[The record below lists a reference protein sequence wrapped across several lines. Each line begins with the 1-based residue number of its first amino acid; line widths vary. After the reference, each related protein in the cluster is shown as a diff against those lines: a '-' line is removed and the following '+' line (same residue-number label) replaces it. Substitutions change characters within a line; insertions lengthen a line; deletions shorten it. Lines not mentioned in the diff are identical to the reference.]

1 MRRKA
6 RSAGRAVNDA
16 ALPKYAISVASDL
29 SGVPQQQLRRM
40 EESGLLT
47 PKRTTGNTRRYSDDD
62 VAQIAEVSSLIE
74 EGVNAAGIQRVL
86 TLRVALKAALAEN
99 ESLRERLAASAGATA
114 PQAAPGTERDARR
127 EGEAG

>member
-62 VAQIAEVSSLIE
+62 VAQIAEVSNLIE

-86 TLRVALKAALAEN
+86 TLRAALKAALAEN

-114 PQAAPGTERDARR
+114 PQAAPGTERDA
-127 EGEAG
+127 